1 MAVYQAPGVYVEEV
15 EGGSRPIQGVATA
28 VAAFVGFTEKAPEGN
43 PDDPEGVRPTL
54 VTNWSQ
60 FERNYGSFTE
70 GAMLPLAVYGFF
82 ANGGGRAYIVKVP
95 HLDGE
100 GNPRAVAAADLVGNE
115 GLRTGINGLAVAED
129 VTMVAVPDLINVA
142 KGADGGVDLETW
154 QAVQIAL
161 VNHCESQKDRMA
173 ILDAPPGMN
182 PQQVLEWRTNAGY
195 DSMFAALYYPHI
207 RIANPLSKPTNDLPK
222 TITVPP
228 SGHLAGLWART
239 DGIGVW
245 KAPANEVLRGALDLE
260 YQMTTGEQE
269 ILNPVGINA
278 IRAFGVRGIRVW
290 GARTTSSDPLW
301 RYLNVRRLFNYIED
315 SLIGGTQW
323 VVFEPNDANLWARA
337 RRTVN
342 AFLLGLWRAGAM
354 VGATPDA
361 GFYVKCDE
369 ETNPREAVDE
379 GRVTIEI
386 GVAAV
391 KPAEFVVIRIGQWAG
406 PGAE

>member
-245 KAPANEVLRGALDLE
+245 KAPANEVAEGVVDLSVLLQDQHLALLYE
-260 YQMTTGEQE
+260 S
-269 ILNPVGINA
+269 GINC
-278 IRAFGVRGIRVW
+278 IRSFSASS
-290 GARTTSSDPLW
+290 TSS
-301 RYLNVRRLFNYIED
+301 
-315 SLIGGTQW
+315 
-323 VVFEPNDANLWARA
+323 
-337 RRTVN
+337 
-342 AFLLGLWRAGAM
+342 
-354 VGATPDA
+354 
-361 GFYVKCDE
+361 
-369 ETNPREAVDE
+369 
-379 GRVTIEI
+379 
-386 GVAAV
+386 
-391 KPAEFVVIRIGQWAG
+391 RIQ
-406 PGAE
+406 P

>member
-28 VAAFVGFTEKAPEGN
+28 VAAFVGFTERAPEGN
-43 PDDPEGVRPTL
+43 PDDPNGVRPTL

-60 FERNYGSFTE
+60 FERMYGGFID
-70 GAMLPLAVYGFF
+70 GAVMPHAVYGYF

-95 HLDGE
+95 HLGPDGAKLPV
-100 GNPRAVAAADLVGNE
+100 GADDLVGNE

-129 VTMVAVPDLINVA
+129 VTMVAVPDLVTIARKDDGTIDQDTWKSVQVA
-142 KGADGGVDLETW
+142 LIG
-154 QAVQIAL
+154 
-161 VNHCESQKDRMA
+161 HCESQKDRMA

-182 PQQVLEWRTNAGY
+182 PQQCLEWRTAAGY
-195 DSMFAALYYPHI
+195 DSMFAALYYPSI
-207 RIANPLSKPTNDLPK
+207 RIANPLAKPNNDLPK
-222 TITVPP
+222 VITVPP

-239 DGIGVW
+239 DGVGVW
-245 KAPANEVLRGALDLE
+245 KAPANEVVRGALDLE
-260 YQMTTGEQE
+260 YTMTTGEQE

-278 IRAFGVRGIRVW
+278 IRSFGIRGIRVW

-301 RYLNVRRLFNYIED
+301 RYLNVRRLFNFIED
-315 SLIGGTQW
+315 SLLGGTQW

-342 AFLLGLWRAGAM
+342 GFLLGLWRQGAM

-361 GFYVKCDE
+361 GFYVKCDA
-369 ETNPREAVDE
+369 ETNPRESVDE

-386 GVAAV
+386 GVAPV
-391 KPAEFVVIRIGQWAG
+391 KPAEFVVIRIAQWAG

>member
-15 EGGSRPIQGVATA
+15 EGGSRPVQGVATA

-43 PDDPEGVRPTL
+43 PDDPDGVRPTL

-60 FERNYGSFTE
+60 FERNYGGFVE
-70 GAMLPLAVYGFF
+70 GAVLPHAVYGFF

-95 HLDGE
+95 HLDGD
-100 GNPRAVAAADLVGNE
+100 GNPRPVAADDLVGNE
-115 GLRTGINGLAVAED
+115 ALRTGINGLAVAED
-129 VTMVAVPDLINVA
+129 VTMVAVPDLISIARNA
-142 KGADGGVDLETW
+142 EGVVDMDTW

-161 VNHCESQKDRMA
+161 INHCEGQKDRMA

-195 DSMFAALYYPHI
+195 DSMFATLYYPHI
-207 RIANPLSKPTNDLPK
+207 RIANPLSRPTNDLPK
-222 TITVPP
+222 VITVPP

-315 SLIGGTQW
+315 SLLGGTQW

-342 AFLLGLWRAGAM
+342 AFLLGLWRQGAM
-354 VGATPDA
+354 VGATPDQ

-369 ETNPREAVDE
+369 ETNPRESVDE

>member
-1 MAVYQAPGVYVEEV
+1 
-15 EGGSRPIQGVATA
+15 
-28 VAAFVGFTEKAPEGN
+28 
-43 PDDPEGVRPTL
+43 
-54 VTNWSQ
+54 
-60 FERNYGSFTE
+60 
-70 GAMLPLAVYGFF
+70 
-82 ANGGGRAYIVKVP
+82 
-95 HLDGE
+95 
-100 GNPRAVAAADLVGNE
+100 
-115 GLRTGINGLAVAED
+115 
-129 VTMVAVPDLINVA
+129 
-142 KGADGGVDLETW
+142 
-154 QAVQIAL
+154 
-161 VNHCESQKDRMA
+161 
-173 ILDAPPGMN
+173 
-182 PQQVLEWRTNAGY
+182 
-195 DSMFAALYYPHI
+195 
-207 RIANPLSKPTNDLPK
+207 
-222 TITVPP
+222 
-228 SGHLAGLWART
+228 GLWART